1 MGHIL
6 RRDQQIPANQAM
18 TYYFKQT
25 NNTGFRGKPRTTLPT
40 KLDEDLVN
48 YFNKTEQLKDHG
60 YSKILRLRNN
70 TDLDELRDKAA
81 DRTEWQ
87 CLVEKLGETT
97 GEVDDSDESTTEAE
111 DYSADRES
119 SASIHKKSFLLAR
132 NKYHDVIFIVTLSLY
147 WALLLLRKEQ

>member
-1 MGHIL
+1 MYKKTGEEPVSLTEKKGRWRLLGHIL
-6 RRDQQIPANQAM
+6 RRDQQIPDNQAM

-25 NNTGFRGKPRTTLPT
+25 NNTGFRGKPWTTLPT
-40 KLDEDLVN
+40 KLDDLVR
-48 YFNKTEQLKDHG
+48 YLNKTEQLKEHG

-70 TDLDELRDKAA
+70 TDLNELRDKAA

-111 DYSADRES
+111 D
-119 SASIHKKSFLLAR
+119 
-132 NKYHDVIFIVTLSLY
+132 
-147 WALLLLRKEQ
+147 

>member
-1 MGHIL
+1 MGIKYPTIISNKKLYKKTGEEPVSLTEKKGRWRLLGHIL

-40 KLDEDLVN
+40 KLDEDLVK
-48 YFNKTEQLKDHG
+48 YFNKTEQLKEHG

-70 TDLDELRDKAA
+70 TDLNEVRDKAA

-87 CLVEKLGETT
+87 CLVE
-97 GEVDDSDESTTEAE
+97 
-111 DYSADRES
+111 
-119 SASIHKKSFLLAR
+119 
-132 NKYHDVIFIVTLSLY
+132 N
-147 WALLLLRKEQ
+147 

>member
-25 NNTGFRGKPRTTLPT
+25 NNMGFRGKPRTTLPT

-48 YFNKTEQLKDHG
+48 YFNKTEQLKYHG

-70 TDLDELRDKAA
+70 
-81 DRTEWQ
+81 
-87 CLVEKLGETT
+87 KLT
-97 GEVDDSDESTTEAE
+97 
-111 DYSADRES
+111 YMLKMH
-119 SASIHKKSFLLAR
+119 IKSCK
-132 NKYHDVIFIVTLSLY
+132 NIF
-147 WALLLLRKEQ
+147 